1 MSINETVKK
10 VMGGTHTIS
19 DLIELRKL
27 VIKYFMLHIL
37 ITLVLSLLTLVFIG
51 FTSVNKK
58 RKKVDLILLYL
69 LCFAVAELLV
79 RVVCFIF

>member
-1 MSINETVKK
+1 
-10 VMGGTHTIS
+10 
-19 DLIELRKL
+19 
-27 VIKYFMLHIL
+27 MLHIL

-79 RVVCFIF
+79 RVVMVFIF